1 MRRLTPW
8 LLALLLALA
17 PALAD
22 ARPGLGGSFGSR
34 GSRTY
39 SAPAS
44 NGLSNGAAPIQ
55 RSYTPNSGSGSAY
68 GSGYGN
74 SGYGNGYG
82 GFGQRARSPFTAG
95 LLGGFLGAGIGG
107 LLFGRGFFG
116 GLNGGGSLIGLLL
129 QLFLLYLL
137 ASWAYRRFFAGNLA
151 VAGGGR
157 FARMM
162 NPGPARPTNGP
173 ARSGNLFGGST
184 RATKPVALVQGD
196 YQSFDQLLHGIQKA
210 WSAQDLAGMHT
221 LATPE
226 MVSFFSEQLSELAS
240 RGVRNTVTDV
250 RLQQGDLSEAW
261 SEGAREYATVSM
273 RFSMIDV
280 TRDATGRV
288 VDGSPNERVT
298 VTEVWTF
305 LRAPGVRWVLSAIQ
319 QSR

>member
-55 RSYTPNSGSGSAY
+55 RSYTPNSGY

-74 SGYGNGYG
+74 SGYGNSYG
-82 GFGQRARSPFTAG
+82 GFGQRARSPFAAG

-116 GLNGGGSLIGLLL
+116 GLSGGGSLIGLLL
-129 QLFLLYLL
+129 QMFLLYLL
-137 ASWAYRRFFAGNLA
+137 ASWIYRRFFAGNLA
-151 VAGGGR
+151 MAGGGR

-162 NPGPARPTNGP
+162 NPGPARPTGGP
-173 ARSGNLFGGST
+173 ARPGNLFGGST
-184 RATKPVALVQGD
+184 RATRPLALVQGD
-196 YQSFDQLLHGIQKA
+196 YQNFDQLLHEIQKA
-210 WSAQDLAGMHT
+210 WSAQDLNT
-221 LATPE
+221 LRSLTTPE
-226 MVSFFSEQLSELAS
+226 MVSFFGEQLAELAS

-261 SEGAREYATVSM
+261 SEGSREYATVAM

-288 VDGSPNERVT
+288 VDGSLNERVT

-305 LRAPGVRWVLSAIQ
+305 LRAPGGRWVLSAIQ

>member
-34 GSRTY
+34 GGRTY
-39 SAPAS
+39 SAPAG

-55 RSYTPNSGSGSAY
+55 RSYTPNNGNGSTF

-74 SGYGNGYG
+74 SGYGNG
-82 GFGQRARSPFTAG
+82 GFGQRARSPFAAG

-116 GLNGGGSLIGLLL
+116 GMSGGGSLIGLLL
-129 QLFLLYLL
+129 QMFLLYLL
-137 ASWAYRRFFAGNLA
+137 ASWIYRRFFAGNLA
-151 VAGGGR
+151 MAGGGR

-162 NPGPARPTNGP
+162 NPGSARPTGGPARP
-173 ARSGNLFGGST
+173 GNLFGGST
-184 RATKPVALVQGD
+184 RATRPLALVQGD

-210 WSAQDLAGMHT
+210 WSAQDLAGMNT
-221 LATPE
+221 MATPE

-261 SEGAREYATVSM
+261 SEGAREYATVAM

-305 LRAPGVRWVLSAIQ
+305 LRASGARWVLSAIQ